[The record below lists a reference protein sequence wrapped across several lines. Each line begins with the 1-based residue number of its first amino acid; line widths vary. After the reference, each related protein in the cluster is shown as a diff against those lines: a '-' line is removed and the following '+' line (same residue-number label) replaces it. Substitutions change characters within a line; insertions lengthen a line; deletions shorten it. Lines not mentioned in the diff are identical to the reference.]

1 MIGHEGAGHTEVMVQ
16 DMKELVTLQSWWQQ
30 HASECGHTVSTL
42 RRHRAMDSGARV
54 TSFLSSPR
62 P

>member
-1 MIGHEGAGHTEVMVQ
+1 MIGHEGAGHTEVMVE
-16 DMKELVTLQSWWQQ
+16 DMKELVTLRSWWQQ
-30 HASECGHTVSTL
+30 HASAGHTVSTL
-42 RRHRAMDSGARV
+42 RRHRAINSGARV